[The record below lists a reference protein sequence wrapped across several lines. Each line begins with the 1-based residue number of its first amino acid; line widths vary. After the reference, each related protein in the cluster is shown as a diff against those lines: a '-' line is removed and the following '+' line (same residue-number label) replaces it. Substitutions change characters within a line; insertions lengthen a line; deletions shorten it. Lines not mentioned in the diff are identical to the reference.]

1 MKLKVKL
8 EHPEA
13 KMPTKAT
20 DGSAG
25 WDLYAV
31 SRQINPTDHYIEY
44 SLGLSMAIPVGHVG
58 LIFPRSSIS
67 KKDLALANAV
77 GVIDS
82 DYRGIVTARFKAA
95 ATIPMIK
102 FARNYEVGE
111 RVAQLVV
118 LKLPDIELEQ
128 ATTLDDTTRGTGG
141 FGSTGN

>member
-31 SRQINPTDHYIEY
+31 TETLNGKDRFLEY
-44 SLGLSMAIPVGHVG
+44 SLGISMSIPAGHVG

-67 KKDLALANAV
+67 KTDLSLANAV

-82 DYRGIVTARFKAA
+82 DYRGILTARYKSLVPAG
-95 ATIPMIK
+95 TRKYNI
-102 FARNYEVGE
+102 GD
-111 RVAQLVV
+111 RVAQLVIV
-118 LKLPDIELEQ
+118 KLPDVELEQ
-128 ATTLDDTTRGTGG
+128 VDTLDDTTRGTGG
-141 FGSTGN
+141 YGSSGA